1 MTYFTSTRRLPGI
14 LPAIALAIGLA
25 SPALGAIAGVPEEP
39 RPGTLPGAWFVW
51 GNDSFGGELGENTDD
66 FRTNAFNGGLRLGE
80 QWVIA
85 VDYSMLTHL
94 DTLPGDELRS
104 DELTM
109 TLGYRHDFTE
119 IPQAWLSAGAGARIA
134 GNLGGESAQNAWHD
148 LWGYDRVAVPYEDG
162 TSAGLAY
169 AAGGWAYIP
178 DWDLADWLH
187 HRLGVHFSAA
197 ALGTTEGE
205 FQSMAAVQLAATGRD
220 AAFWLGLRQQFNG
233 GSSLSITADA
243 VAEHEEGTWLMF
255 GTSAGAWF
263 FEGGTDVHTKATVGR
278 VGFMWQR
285 GGAKT
290 PAHLAEVEG
299 ILGLYE
305 GYALGLQY
313 RWRPDWLDDVSGH
326 RAALMIDYRFGQ
338 YPGVD
343 WYGNNVVVRQP
354 LVGVDLAWAAP
365 RDGFQLTPFV
375 YLGAGIR
382 EERVEITMPGSRFPA
397 DRAVRTVVQGGV
409 GLRCQWGSLPRDE
422 RTARYGFSL
431 VYDVWQ
437 PLGDASVS
445 NGIEVG
451 YYQERNAA
459 AGLRMAATVA
469 W

>member
-1 MTYFTSTRRLPGI
+1 MLTSISTCRLSGI

-25 SPALGAIAGVPEEP
+25 NPAMGAIAGVPEEP

-66 FRTNAFNGGLRLGE
+66 FRTNSFNGGLRLGE
-80 QWVIA
+80 HWVIA

-109 TLGYRHDFTE
+109 TLGYRHNFTE
-119 IPQAWLSAGAGARIA
+119 IPRAWMAGGAGVRIA
-134 GNLGGESAQNAWHD
+134 GDLGGENAQNAWHD
-148 LWGYDRVAVPYEDG
+148 LWGYERVAVNYEDRA
-162 TSAGLAY
+162 SAGVAY
-169 AAGGWAYIP
+169 VAGGWAYIP
-178 DWDLADWLH
+178 DLDFIDFLN
-187 HRLGVHFSAA
+187 HRLGLHFSAA
-197 ALGTTEGE
+197 ALGTTDGE
-205 FQSMAAVQLAATGRD
+205 YQGMASVLLAATGRD
-220 AAFWLGLRQQFNG
+220 AAFWLGVRQQFNG
-233 GSSLSITADA
+233 GSSLSITAEA
-243 VAEHEEGTWLMF
+243 VAEHEDGTWLMF

-285 GGAKT
+285 GGAKAQT
-290 PAHLAEVEG
+290 QLAEVEG

-313 RWRPDWLDDVSGH
+313 RWRTDWLNDVSGH
-326 RAALMIDYRFGQ
+326 RAAFMIDYRFGQ

-354 LVGVDLAWAAP
+354 LIGIDLAWVAP
-365 RDGFQLTPFV
+365 RDGFQLTPFI
-375 YLGAGIR
+375 YIGGGIR
-382 EERVEITMPGSRFPA
+382 EERVEITMPGSRFPTA
-397 DRAVRTVVQGGV
+397 RAVRAVIQGGV

-422 RTARYGFSL
+422 RTARYGFSF

-437 PLGDASVS
+437 PLSDASVS
-445 NGIEVG
+445 NGTEIG